1 MAFEEKIE
9 NYYVKVWRGLIFFA
23 ATVALIVGIA
33 ASVAAINGLF
43 DSAPGLL
50 PEVKLKDR
58 SDELKKMLSLDNFQK
73 SQRSEQE
80 RQAEKNRDR
89 DPADQAVRKIS
100 ENLASYLHVAFS
112 ENPPNREAIG
122 ANIRNTMRELGLD
135 DDAKA
140 GFYLSTLEQLS
151 EELAKRGGGQVML
164 PEDKRIRVDRLMR
177 WHAENV
183 RQTLEKI
190 DGENR
195 ELQQRY
201 QQRQA
206 AYVDGRNRILNYT
219 IVAVGAF
226 AVFVFAVFLFI
237 IIRMERDF
245 RMMAIVSK
253 LTARQIESSIPPGQ

>member
-9 NYYVKVWRGLIFFA
+9 NYYVKIWRGLIFFA

-43 DSAPGLL
+43 DSAPSLL
-50 PEVKLKDR
+50 PEVKLEDR

-73 SQRSEQE
+73 FQSNESGRGT
-80 RQAEKNRDR
+80 AKDR
-89 DPADQAVRKIS
+89 NPDPADQAVRKIS
-100 ENLASYLHVAFS
+100 EDLATYLRIAFS
-112 ENPPNREAIG
+112 GSPPNREAIS
-122 ANIRNTMRELGLD
+122 ANVRNTMRELGLD

-140 GFYLSTLEQLS
+140 GFYLSTLERLS

-183 RQTLEKI
+183 RLALEKI

-195 ELQQRY
+195 KLQQQY
-201 QQRQA
+201 QRRQA
-206 AYVDGRNRILNYT
+206 AYVDGRNKILNYT